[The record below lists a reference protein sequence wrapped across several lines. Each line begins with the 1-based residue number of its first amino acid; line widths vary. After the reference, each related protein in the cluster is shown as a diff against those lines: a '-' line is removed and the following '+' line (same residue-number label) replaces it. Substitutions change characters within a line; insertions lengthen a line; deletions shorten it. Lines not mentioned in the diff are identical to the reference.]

1 MSIISEEE
9 IIPKYVDDKGG
20 RKLGEFVVNIPN
32 PTDERRYVLVQF
44 TFFRYRNKGKS
55 NGKGFEGN
63 LQGQSS
69 SLYCVIFHLN
79 LGTCFY
85 RFVDCHERLKHTFTP
100 VITINVYHPRT
111 IVDCT
116 VKYWLGLEGNLQGQI
131 ETDLKKIFMNH
142 II

>member
-1 MSIISEEE
+1 MTVNKSIKAGTKVKMEYHTIERRAKNITVAIYVTEEE

-63 LQGQSS
+63 LQGQ
-69 SLYCVIFHLN
+69 
-79 LGTCFY
+79 
-85 RFVDCHERLKHTFTP
+85 
-100 VITINVYHPRT
+100 
-111 IVDCT
+111 
-116 VKYWLGLEGNLQGQI
+116 I